1 MSLSPDGHHQTY
13 KKRWLEKSLGR
24 NLLTSLSVLR
34 NGNWC
39 ENSPLLFFFIAK
51 IMGQREDTHG
61 NQTKGEVDGSLTPLN
76 GDVQPERQAALLS
89 ALQFLT
95 LTQQAPATQTSKS

>member
-1 MSLSPDGHHQTY
+1 
-13 KKRWLEKSLGR
+13 
-24 NLLTSLSVLR
+24 
-34 NGNWC
+34 
-39 ENSPLLFFFIAK
+39 
-51 IMGQREDTHG
+51 MGQREDTHG

-95 LTQQAPATQTSKS
+95 PTQQTPATQTSKS